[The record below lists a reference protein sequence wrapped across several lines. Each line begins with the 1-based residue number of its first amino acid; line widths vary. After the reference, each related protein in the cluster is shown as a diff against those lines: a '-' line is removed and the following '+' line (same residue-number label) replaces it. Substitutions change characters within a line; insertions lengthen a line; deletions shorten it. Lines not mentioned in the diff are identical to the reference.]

1 MKNINRIIESAVD
14 RMVLGEQ
21 MYVPRFDDEAIIAR
35 VKELI
40 KPYKRAFKGLRTQK
54 GISFTTYSKM
64 YDPTYNIHWPVL
76 VKVKVGADEEF
87 DATGL
92 LAGAMEDIARDHGRR
107 FSKEFKRDY
116 TELMIR

>member
-1 MKNINRIIESAVD
+1 MKGISEIIESAVD

-21 MYVPRFDDEAIIAR
+21 LYEPKADDEAILAR

-40 KPYKRAFKGLRTQK
+40 VPYKRAFKRLVGKK
-54 GISFTTYSKM
+54 GISFTAYSTM
-64 YDPTYNIHWPVL
+64 HDPTYNINWPVL

-87 DATGL
+87 DATEL
-92 LAGAMEDIARDHGRR
+92 LAGAIEVIAKEHGRR